1 MPFILRPSTFDCQN
15 YVWKVVQFLSFELY
29 TFFLFSDRLFWQ
41 IVQFVDYNHLLSVVW
56 TIDRPI
62 WLKTFHIRLDPIFQ
76 RPLWVN
82 VCHFLCRPLFNGHFQ
97 KYQKSFFMVY
107 QMACKTIFICFLED
121 ERRNDGSKSRP
132 YAMSVELFQLLTTI
146 QKKRRPKKKAIMSND
161 EKADLTMEKLPQS
174 TRQTTNLEDLV
185 MTIVRTKRKVRYH
198 KNRKYVSAIRSK
210 TFESKF

>member
-1 MPFILRPSTFDCQN
+1 
-15 YVWKVVQFLSFELY
+15 
-29 TFFLFSDRLFWQ
+29 
-41 IVQFVDYNHLLSVVW
+41 
-56 TIDRPI
+56 
-62 WLKTFHIRLDPIFQ
+62 
-76 RPLWVN
+76 
-82 VCHFLCRPLFNGHFQ
+82 
-97 KYQKSFFMVY
+97 
-107 QMACKTIFICFLED
+107 MACKTIFICFLED

-174 TRQTTNLEDLV
+174 TRQTTNLADLV
-185 MTIVRTKRKVRYH
+185 TTIVRTKRKVRYH

>member
-1 MPFILRPSTFDCQN
+1 MPFSISWLDRQ
-15 YVWKVVQFLSFELY
+15 K
-29 TFFLFSDRLFWQ
+29 DRLLFDFRT
-41 IVQFVDYNHLLSVVW
+41 VYFYRSFSLSKHLLSVVL
-56 TIDRPI
+56 TIDLSVVPNHRPSN
-62 WLKTFHIRLDPIFQ
+62 LNRYLYHSSNLSKTTFYTG
-76 RPLWVN
+76 
-82 VCHFLCRPLFNGHFQ
+82 HFLCRSLFNGHFQ
-97 KYQKSFFMVY
+97 KYEKSFFMVH

-146 QKKRRPKKKAIMSND
+146 QKKRRPKKKAIMPND
-161 EKADLTMEKLPQS
+161 EKTDFTMEKLPQS
-174 TRQTTNLEDLV
+174 TTRQTTNLADLV